1 MFMETGDI
9 WTNDL
14 RALYTKGSS
23 NHRIEYWLILDVC
36 PGNEYAASRDYR
48 KDYYTAKDRVV
59 TYLRLDTGQQNAKVF
74 FCNEFGAGNDHL
86 DLRGNPYYK
95 KVA

>member
-1 MFMETGDI
+1 METGDI

-14 RALYTKGSS
+14 RTLYTKGSS

-36 PGNEYAASRDYR
+36 PGNEYGPA
-48 KDYYTAKDRVV
+48 KDYYKAEDRVV
-59 TYLRLDTGQQNAKVF
+59 TYLCLDTGKQNSKVF
-74 FCNEFGAGNDHL
+74 FYGEFGPGSDHL